1 MPREPKE
8 QIIPSSGNVFAD
20 LGLPDAEELYAEMRR
35 MYARAERGSLAKLH
49 AVLDKVSDAP
59 PEDFDRLS

>member
-1 MPREPKE
+1 
-8 QIIPSSGNVFAD
+8 
-20 LGLPDAEELYAEMRR
+20 